1 MKYDAI
7 VIGSGSA
14 GSIIATRLSEQKD
27 KSILLIEAGPD
38 YENIENLPH
47 GIKYGYATG
56 TNQNHSTL
64 DHDWQYIGKAT
75 KSAPEMS
82 VPRGKVTGGSSSI
95 NGQIFFRG
103 IPEDY
108 DEWASQGNHEWSY
121 KKLLPYFRKL
131 ETDLDFKDDFH
142 GTEGPIMVRRNFREN
157 LSAQDDAFY
166 QACLDNNYGESKD
179 LNHPESTGVSPTPI
193 NNVKGIRWSTA
204 IGYLDL
210 SRHRL
215 NLTIKSNCLVKKIL
229 FHKGKAIGIEVE
241 SKGETFEVLG
251 NNIILSAGA
260 IGSPHLLLLSG
271 LGPKKQLEKHN
282 IPIIKD
288 MPGVGKNLNDHPIV
302 WITYKTKKD
311 FKLNPLTYNMQV
323 LCRYTGK
330 NSKFRNDM
338 LFVMSNY
345 AQYNQKNKY
354 EYPAHPK
361 NFRRRR
367 LETKQNEK
375 DENLAIRIIVGL
387 WFAESRGELS
397 LISSDPK
404 VHPSLNF
411 NYLDTEFDRLRMR
424 EAVHR
429 AIDLGQHNSFN
440 NIIEKRINPTNEDL
454 ESDDSLN
461 KWLLKNAM
469 TGQHISG
476 TCKMGPSSDETSVVN
491 QYGKVH
497 SVENLFLADSS
508 IMPHCIRAN
517 TNVTTMMIGEKMSD
531 FFKDII

>member
-38 YENIENLPH
+38 YENIEKLPNE
-47 GIKYGYATG
+47 IKYGYATG
-56 TNQNHSTL
+56 NDQNQPNQ
-64 DHDWQYIGKAT
+64 DHDWKYVGRAT
-75 KSAPEMS
+75 KYTPEMS

-108 DEWASQGNHEWSY
+108 DEWVSQGNEEWSY
-121 KKLLPYFRKL
+121 EKLLPYFRKL
-131 ETDLDFKDDFH
+131 ETDLDFQDDFH
-142 GTEGPIMVRRNFREN
+142 GTKGPIMVRRNFREN
-157 LSAQDDAFY
+157 LSPQSDAFY

-179 LNHPESTGVSPTPI
+179 LNHPDSTGVSPTPI
-193 NNVKGIRWSTA
+193 NNIKGIRWSTA

-215 NLTIKSNCLVKKIL
+215 NLNIKSNCFVKKIL
-229 FHKGKAIGIEVE
+229 FNKEKAVGVQVE
-241 SKGETFEVLG
+241 SKGEIFEVYG
-251 NNIILSAGA
+251 EKIILSAGA

-271 LGPKKQLEKHN
+271 LGPKSQLQKHN

-288 MPGVGKNLNDHPIV
+288 LPGVGKNLNDHPIV
-302 WITYKTKKD
+302 WITYKTKKS
-311 FKLNPLTYNMQV
+311 FKLNPFTYNMQV

-330 NSKFRNDM
+330 KSKFRNDM
-338 LFVMSNY
+338 LLVMCNY
-345 AQYNQKNKY
+345 TQHNHDNKY
-354 EYPAHPK
+354 KYPAHPK
-361 NFRRRR
+361 NFYSQLGKGRKS
-367 LETKQNEK
+367 LG
-375 DENLAIRIIVGL
+375 IRIIVGL
-387 WFAESRGELS
+387 WLAESRGELS
-397 LISSDPK
+397 LISSNPK
-404 VHPSLNF
+404 THPSLNF
-411 NYLDTEFDRLRMR
+411 NYLDTEFDKMRMR
-424 EAVHR
+424 EGIHK
-429 AIDLGQHNSFN
+429 AIELGEHPSFK
-440 NIIEKRINPTNEDL
+440 NIIEKRIEPTDKNL
-454 ESDDSLN
+454 ESELSLN
-461 KWLLKNAM
+461 KWLMQNSM

-476 TCKMGPSSDETSVVN
+476 TCKMGPSSDNMSVVN

-517 TNVTTMMIGEKMSD
+517 TNVTTMMIGERMSD
-531 FFKDII
+531 FFKEII